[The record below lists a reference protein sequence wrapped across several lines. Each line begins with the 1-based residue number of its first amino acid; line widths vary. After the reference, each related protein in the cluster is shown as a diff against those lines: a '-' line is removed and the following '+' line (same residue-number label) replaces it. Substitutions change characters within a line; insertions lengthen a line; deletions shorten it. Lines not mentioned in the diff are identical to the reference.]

1 MQEAMVQIKKGVIP
15 EQMEDKWFI
24 YYSESCLHFV
34 RSWTGFTVYIV
45 RFKEQDDKATALDF
59 SANRD
64 PSQYTETNDDSD
76 KETLS
81 YLIDNLLLHCFS
93 EFPGSG
99 GPLAAWAIA
108 GRASLGQ
115 HPN

>member
-1 MQEAMVQIKKGVIP
+1 MTLIRKGVVP

-24 YYSESCLHFV
+24 YYSDNCLYFH

-45 RFKEQDDKATALDF
+45 RFKEEDDKATAMDF

-64 PSQYTETNDDSD
+64 PAQYTETNDDSD
-76 KETLS
+76 KEMLS
-81 YLIDNLLLHCFS
+81 YLINTLLLHSFS

-99 GPLAAWAIA
+99 GPLGAWAIA

-115 HPN
+115 HP

>member
-1 MQEAMVQIKKGVIP
+1 MREEMVQIKKGVVP

-34 RSWTGFTVYIV
+34 RNWTGFTVFIV
-45 RFKEQDDKATALDF
+45 RFREEDEKATAIDF

-64 PSQYTETNDDSD
+64 PAQYTETNDESD

-81 YLIDNLLLHCFS
+81 YLIDALLLHRPAQ
-93 EFPGSG
+93 FPGSG
-99 GPLAAWAIA
+99 GPLGAWAIA

>member
-1 MQEAMVQIKKGVIP
+1 MVQIKKGVVP

-24 YYSESCLHFV
+24 YYSDSCLHFV

-45 RFKEQDDKATALDF
+45 RFKEQDDKATAVDF

-64 PSQYTETNDDSD
+64 PTQYSETDDESD
-76 KETLS
+76 KGMLS
-81 YLIDNLLLHCFS
+81 YLIDTLLLHSFS